1 MKKPLSGKVALVTG
15 ASRGIG
21 AAIARRLADDG
32 ADVAITYSASAE
44 KANSLVRELR
54 AKDVRAA
61 AFAADQADPAQVA
74 SMVDAVAKEF
84 GRLDILVNNA
94 GVAGGGPVQDPG
106 DPVALD
112 RLYAVNLHGVVAGV
126 RAAVP

>member
-32 ADVAITYSASAE
+32 ADVAISYASSAE
-44 KANSLVRELR
+44 KANALVRELQ

-61 AFAADQADPAQVA
+61 AFAADQADASRVA
-74 SMVDAVAKEF
+74 SMVEAVAKEF

-94 GVAGGGPVQDPG
+94 GVAGGGPVQDAG
-106 DPVALD
+106 DPAAIE
-112 RLYAVNLHGVVAGV
+112 RIYAVN
-126 RAAVP
+126 